1 LLVVGEGYIGLALG
15 SIYAALGSRV
25 TVVELT
31 DRLLP
36 GVDRDLVKPLMKS
49 AEKRFEAV
57 HLPTKVMALAESEG
71 AVQQRSDLYGT
82 GVSIFPSQARPRSH

>member
-1 LLVVGEGYIGLALG
+1 
-15 SIYAALGSRV
+15 
-25 TVVELT
+25 
-31 DRLLP
+31 
-36 GVDRDLVKPLMKS
+36 MKS